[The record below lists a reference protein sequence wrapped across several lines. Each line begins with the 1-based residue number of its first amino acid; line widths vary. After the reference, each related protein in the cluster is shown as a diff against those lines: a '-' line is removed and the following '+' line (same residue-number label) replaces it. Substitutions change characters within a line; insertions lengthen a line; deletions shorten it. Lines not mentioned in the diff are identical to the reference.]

1 MKTCPYCAEEIQDD
15 AIVCKHCGRDLVPGV
30 STASQPVYPPAT
42 QEGLKLANNALTMAI
57 IGFFCAG
64 IILGP
69 LAISNA
75 KKAKQLLHEGA
86 EGYGKAQAAEIIGW
100 IVLVLTIISL
110 IVTGIN
116 LLSNGG
122 SYYY

>member
-30 STASQPVYPPAT
+30 SAASQPVYPPAS

-57 IGFFCAG
+57 IGFFCVG
-64 IILGP
+64 IVLGP

-75 KKAKQLLHEGA
+75 KKAKNILREGE
-86 EGYGKAQAAEIIGW
+86 EGYGKAVAAEIIGW
-100 IVLVLTIISL
+100 IVLVLTILSL
-110 IVTGIN
+110 IITGITY
-116 LLSNGG
+116 LSNGG